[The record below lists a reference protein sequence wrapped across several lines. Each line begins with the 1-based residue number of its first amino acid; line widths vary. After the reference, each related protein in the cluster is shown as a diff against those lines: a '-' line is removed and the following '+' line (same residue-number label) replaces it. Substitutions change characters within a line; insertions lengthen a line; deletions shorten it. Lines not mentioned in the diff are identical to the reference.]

1 MANLTTAL
9 NGTDIKIMDASQNI
23 LVAYAQSGT
32 LNVNM
37 STRSITNKESSGWDE
52 NMAGVR
58 NWDISVDG
66 AYAWTDVSGSAL
78 TNGADDMLKSYI
90 GVSGTRSSLVI
101 RFGDAPSATTGDIYY
116 EGTAWLTAF
125 SVSAP
130 TEDTATY
137 SLSFTGS
144 GALTQTIA

>member
-9 NGTDIKIMDASQNI
+9 NGTDIKIMDSSNNT

-37 STRSITNKESSGWDE
+37 STRDISNKESSGWTE
-52 NMAGVR
+52 SMEGAR
-58 NWDISVDG
+58 NWDVSVDG
-66 AYAWTDVSGSAL
+66 AYAWVDTSDTEL
-78 TNGADDMLKSYI
+78 TNSADDMLNTYI
-90 GVSGTRSSLVI
+90 GLGSNTRSSVVI
-101 RFGDAPSATTGDIYY
+101 RFGTDSTSTGDTFY

-137 SLSFTGS
+137 SLSFTGT
-144 GALTQTIA
+144 GALTVTVA

>member
-9 NGTDIKIMDASQNI
+9 NGTDIKVYDSSTII

-32 LNVNM
+32 INVNH
-37 STRSITNKESSGWDE
+37 STRDISNKESSGWAE
-52 NMAGVR
+52 AMEGQR

-66 AYAWTDVSGSAL
+66 AYAWTNVGGTAL
-78 TNGADDMLKSYI
+78 TNGADDMLNSYI
-90 GVSGTRSSLVI
+90 ITRASFVI
-101 RFGDAPSATTGDIYY
+101 RFGNTDGTTSNIYY
-116 EGTAWLTAF
+116 EGSAWLTAF

-137 SLSFTGS
+137 SLSFTGT
-144 GALTQTIA
+144 GALTQTIS

>member
-9 NGTDIKIMDASQNI
+9 NGSSIKIMDASSAI

-52 NMAGVR
+52 NMEGVR
-58 NWDISVDG
+58 NWDVSVDG
-66 AYAWTDVSGSAL
+66 AYAWVNVSDADLS
-78 TNGADDMLKSYI
+78 NSADDVLNSYI
-90 GVSGTRSSLVI
+90 ITRAQVTVQFGTDST
-101 RFGDAPSATTGDIYY
+101 ATGDTYY
-116 EGTAWLTAF
+116 EGKGWLTAW

-137 SLSFTGS
+137 SISITGS
-144 GALTQTIA
+144 GALAQNVS

>member
-9 NGTDIKIMDASQNI
+9 NGTSIKIMDASQNI

-37 STRSITNKESSGWDE
+37 STRDISNKESNAWAEAMEGQ
-52 NMAGVR
+52 R
-58 NWDISVDG
+58 NWDVSVDG
-66 AYAWTDVSGSAL
+66 AYAWTNVSAAAL
-78 TNGADDMLKSYI
+78 TNGADDMLNTYI
-90 GVSGTRSSLVI
+90 ITRAQVTVQFGTD
-101 RFGDAPSATTGDIYY
+101 GTATGDTYY
-116 EGTAWLTAF
+116 EGKGWLTAF

-137 SLSFTGS
+137 SISITGS
-144 GALTQTIA
+144 GELAQNVS

>member
-9 NGTDIKIMDASQNI
+9 NGTDIKVYDSSTNI

-32 LNVNM
+32 INVNH
-37 STRSITNKESSGWDE
+37 STRDISNKESSGWAE
-52 NMAGVR
+52 AMEGQR

-66 AYAWTDVSGSAL
+66 AYAWTNVGGTAL
-78 TNGADDMLKSYI
+78 TNGADDMLNSYI
-90 GVSGTRSSLVI
+90 ITRASFVI
-101 RFGDAPSATTGDIYY
+101 RFGNTDGTTSNIYY
-116 EGTAWLTAF
+116 EGSAWLTAF

-137 SLSFTGS
+137 SLSFTGT
-144 GALTQTIA
+144 GALTQTIS

>member
-9 NGTDIKIMDASQNI
+9 NGTDIKVYDSSTNI

-32 LNVNM
+32 LNVNH
-37 STRSITNKESSGWDE
+37 STRDISNKESAGWAE
-52 NMAGVR
+52 AMEGAR

-66 AYAWTDVSGSAL
+66 AYAWTDISGSAL
-78 TNGADDMLKSYI
+78 TNGADDMLNTYI
-90 GVSGTRSSLVI
+90 ITRTSVVI
-101 RFGDAPSATTGDIYY
+101 RFGNVTATTGNIYY
-116 EGTAWLTAF
+116 EGTAWLTSF

-137 SLSFTGS
+137 SLSFTGT
-144 GALTQTIA
+144 GALSQN

>member
-9 NGTDIKIMDASQNI
+9 NGTDIKVYDSSTNI

-32 LNVNM
+32 ININL
-37 STRSITNKESSGWDE
+37 STRDISNKESSGWAE
-52 NMAGVR
+52 AMEGAR

-78 TNGADDMLKSYI
+78 TNGADDLLNSYI
-90 GVSGTRSSLVI
+90 ITRASVVV
-101 RFGDAPSATTGDIYY
+101 RFGNVVATTGNIYY

-137 SLSFTGS
+137 SLSFTGT
-144 GALTQTIA
+144 GALTQTVA

>member
-1 MANLTTAL
+1 MANLTTAI
-9 NGTDIKIMDASQNI
+9 NGTDIKVFDATTNI
-23 LVAYAQSGT
+23 LVAFAQSGT

-37 STRSITNKESSGWDE
+37 STRDISNKESNGWAE
-52 NMAGVR
+52 AMEGAR

-66 AYAWTDVSGSAL
+66 AYAWTDIGGSVL
-78 TNGADDMLKSYI
+78 SNGADDLLNSYI
-90 GVSGTRSSLVI
+90 ITRTSVVI
-101 RFGDAPSATTGDIYY
+101 KFGSVVATTGYVYY
-116 EGTAWLTAF
+116 KGTAWLTAF

-144 GALTQTIA
+144 GELTQTVA

>member
-1 MANLTTAL
+1 MANLSTAL
-9 NGTDIKIMDASQNI
+9 NGTDIKVYDSSTNI

-32 LNVNM
+32 INVNL
-37 STRSITNKESSGWDE
+37 STRSISNKESSGWDE
-52 NMAGVR
+52 SMEGAR

-66 AYAWTDVSGSAL
+66 AYAWTDTTPTAL
-78 TNGADDMLKSYI
+78 TNGADDLLNTYI
-90 GVSGTRSSLVI
+90 ITRTSVVV
-101 RFGDAPSATTGDIYY
+101 RFGNVTATVGNVYY

-137 SLSFTGS
+137 SLSLTGS
-144 GALTQTIA
+144 GALTQTVAV

>member
-9 NGTDIKIMDASQNI
+9 NGTDIKIMDASDNT

-37 STRSITNKESSGWDE
+37 STRDISNKESSGWTE
-52 NMAGVR
+52 SMEGAR
-58 NWDISVDG
+58 NWDVSVDG
-66 AYAWTDVSGSAL
+66 AYAWVDTSDAEL
-78 TNGADDMLKSYI
+78 TNSADDILKSYI
-90 GVSGTRSSLVI
+90 GVSGTRSSVVI
-101 RFGDAPSATTGDIYY
+101 RFGTDGSATGDTFY

-137 SLSFTGS
+137 SLSFTGT
-144 GALTQTIA
+144 GALTVTVA

>member
-9 NGTDIKIMDASQNI
+9 NGTDIKVYDGSTNI

-32 LNVNM
+32 LNVNH
-37 STRSITNKESSGWDE
+37 STRDISNKESNGWAE
-52 NMAGVR
+52 ALEGQR

-66 AYAWTDVSGSAL
+66 AYAWTDTGGTAL
-78 TNGADDMLKSYI
+78 TNGADDLLNSYI
-90 GVSGTRSSLVI
+90 LTRSSFTI
-101 RFGDAPSATTGDIYY
+101 RFGNTDTTGVGNIYY

-130 TEDTATY
+130 NEDTATY
-137 SLSFTGS
+137 SLSFTGT
-144 GALTQTIA
+144 GALTQTVDTTP

>member
-1 MANLTTAL
+1 MANLTTAI
-9 NGTDIKIMDASQNI
+9 NGTDIKVFDATTNI

-37 STRSITNKESSGWDE
+37 STRDISNKESNAWAE
-52 NMAGVR
+52 NMEGAR
-58 NWDISVDG
+58 NWDVSVDG
-66 AYAWTDVSGSAL
+66 AYAWQDVGGSVL
-78 TNGADDMLKSYI
+78 SNGADDMLNSYI
-90 GVSGTRSSLVI
+90 ITRTSVVI
-101 RFGDAPSATTGDIYY
+101 RFGSVVATTGNIYY

-137 SLSFTGS
+137 SLSFTGT
-144 GALTQTIA
+144 GELTQTEA

>member
-9 NGTDIKIMDASQNI
+9 NGTDIKVMDASSNI

-37 STRSITNKESSGWDE
+37 STRDISNKESSGWTE
-52 NMAGVR
+52 SMEGAR

-66 AYAWTDVSGSAL
+66 AYAWTDVSAADL
-78 TNGADDMLKSYI
+78 TNGADDMLNSYI
-90 GVSGTRSSLVI
+90 ITRAQVTVQFGTDSTS
-101 RFGDAPSATTGDIYY
+101 TGDTYY
-116 EGTAWLTAF
+116 EGKGWLTAC

-137 SLSFTGS
+137 SISITGS
-144 GALTQTIA
+144 GGLTQNVS

>member
-9 NGTDIKIMDASQNI
+9 NGTDIKIYDSSTNI

-32 LNVNM
+32 LNVNH
-37 STRSITNKESSGWDE
+37 STRDISNKESAGWAE
-52 NMAGVR
+52 AMEGAR

-66 AYAWTDVSGSAL
+66 AYAWTDTSGSAL
-78 TNGADDMLKSYI
+78 TNGADDMLNTYI
-90 GVSGTRSSLVI
+90 ITRTSVVI
-101 RFGDAPSATTGDIYY
+101 RFGNVTATTGNIYY
-116 EGTAWLTAF
+116 EGTAWLTSF

-137 SLSFTGS
+137 SLSFTGT
-144 GALTQTIA
+144 GALTQTVA

>member
-9 NGTDIKIMDASQNI
+9 NGTDIKIYDSSTNI

-37 STRSITNKESSGWDE
+37 STRDISNKESAGWAE
-52 NMAGVR
+52 AMEGAR
-58 NWDISVDG
+58 NWDVSVDG
-66 AYAWTDVSGSAL
+66 AYAWTDTSGSAL
-78 TNGADDMLKSYI
+78 TNGADDMLNTYI
-90 GVSGTRSSLVI
+90 ITRTSVVI
-101 RFGDAPSATTGDIYY
+101 RFGNVTATTGNIYY

-137 SLSFTGS
+137 SLSFTGT
-144 GALTQTIA
+144 GGLTQTVA

>member
-9 NGTDIKIMDASQNI
+9 NGSSIKVMDASSNI

-37 STRSITNKESSGWDE
+37 STRDISNKESSGWTE
-52 NMAGVR
+52 SMEGAR
-58 NWDISVDG
+58 NWDVSVDG
-66 AYAWTDVSGSAL
+66 AYAWVDTSAAEL
-78 TNGADDMLKSYI
+78 TNSADDILKSYI
-90 GVSGTRSSLVI
+90 GVSGTRSSVVI
-101 RFGDAPSATTGDIYY
+101 RFGTDGSSTGDTFY

-137 SLSFTGS
+137 SLSFTGT
-144 GALTQTIA
+144 GALTVTVA

>member
-9 NGTDIKIMDASQNI
+9 NGTDIKVYDSSTNI

-32 LNVNM
+32 LNVNH
-37 STRSITNKESSGWDE
+37 STRDISNKESSGWAE
-52 NMAGVR
+52 AMEGQR
-58 NWDISVDG
+58 NWDISLDG
-66 AYAWTDVSGSAL
+66 AYAWTNVGGTAL
-78 TNGADDMLKSYI
+78 TNGADDLLNSYI
-90 GVSGTRSSLVI
+90 ITRTSLVV
-101 RFGDAPSATTGDIYY
+101 RFGNTDGTTSNIYY

-137 SLSFTGS
+137 SLSLTGT
-144 GALTQTIA
+144 GALTQTIS

>member
-1 MANLTTAL
+1 MANLTTAI
-9 NGTDIKIMDASQNI
+9 NGTDIKVFDATTNI

-37 STRSITNKESSGWDE
+37 SNRDISNKESAGWAE
-52 NMAGVR
+52 AMEGAR
-58 NWDISVDG
+58 NWDVSVDG
-66 AYAWTDVSGSAL
+66 AYAWQDASGSAL
-78 TNGADDMLKSYI
+78 SNGADDLLNTYI
-90 GVSGTRSSLVI
+90 ITRTSVVI
-101 RFGDAPSATTGDIYY
+101 KFGSVVATTGNINYS
-116 EGTAWLTAF
+116 GTAWLTAF

-144 GALTQTIA
+144 GELSQTVL